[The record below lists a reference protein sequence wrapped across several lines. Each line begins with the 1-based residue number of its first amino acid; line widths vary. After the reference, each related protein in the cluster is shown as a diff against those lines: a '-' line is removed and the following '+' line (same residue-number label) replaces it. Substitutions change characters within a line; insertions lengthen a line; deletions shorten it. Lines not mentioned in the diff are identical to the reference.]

1 MNGAVDTLENR
12 VPLRTISG
20 GMYFLVPKDRMQLF
34 HELVLK
40 FLPLI
45 GMQGFRWAEYR
56 KDAVNKMTNHHR
68 SFLRLDRYQNEE
80 TNEVIDDRQDKSITF
95 RLRVV
100 LDEIHRNNLK
110 RSGDRSVPGMQ
121 RR

>member
-20 GMYFLVPKDRMQLF
+20 SGTCFLVPKDRLQFF

-45 GMQGFRWAEYR
+45 GLQGLRCAEYR
-56 KDAVNKMTNHHR
+56 KDAVNKVTNHHR
-68 SFLRLDRYQNEE
+68 SLLRPDRYQNEE
-80 TNEVIDDRQDKSITF
+80 TREVIDDRQDKSISCPT
-95 RLRVV
+95 
-100 LDEIHRNNLK
+100 
-110 RSGDRSVPGMQ
+110 
-121 RR
+121 

>member
-20 GMYFLVPKDRMQLF
+20 GTRFLVPDDRLQFF

-45 GMQGFRWAEYR
+45 GMQGFWWAEHR

-80 TNEVIDDRQDKSITF
+80 MREAIDDRIN
-95 RLRVV
+95 RLPSD
-100 LDEIHRNNLK
+100 LDLY
-110 RSGDRSVPGMQ
+110 STTSTATS
-121 RR
+121 

>member
-20 GMYFLVPKDRMQLF
+20 GTCFLVPKDRLQLF

-40 FLPLI
+40 FLSLI
-45 GMQGFRWAEYR
+45 GMQGFLWAECR

-68 SFLRLDRYQNEE
+68 SFLRLDRYQNDQ
-80 TNEVIDDRQDKSITF
+80 TREVINDRQDESISF
-95 RLRVV
+95 RLRFV

-110 RSGDRSVPGMQ
+110 RSSDRSVPGRQ